1 MSIKEDV
8 IECLLFEIRELLTGL
23 LGCKT
28 YQLTSL
34 YSETLQHRKKLRRVL
49 HRLQEDSLH
58 LSKDKCEIL
67 TTKIK
72 LCGHIYSS
80 SDLKPDPEKVEAI
93 CKASED

>member
-1 MSIKEDV
+1 MQLSVCYLK
-8 IECLLFEIRELLTGL
+8 FRELLTGL

-28 YQLTSL
+28 YQITSL
-34 YSETLQHRKKLRRVL
+34 YSETLQHRKKLRCVL
-49 HRLQEDSLH
+49 YRLQEDSLH
-58 LSKDKCEIL
+58 LSKDKCELL